1 MFQMCA
7 SFLMASWGTKKKM
20 EPIAPPPPTQGG
32 EFGSDGWV
40 SHEGNERKHG
50 LIGLPIT
57 GQAMIELWGP
67 IYTIYNRIVDR
78 YAANASC
85 VI

>member
-1 MFQMCA
+1 
-7 SFLMASWGTKKKM
+7 M

-57 GQAMIELWGP
+57 GQAMIEL
-67 IYTIYNRIVDR
+67 
-78 YAANASC
+78 
-85 VI
+85 